1 MATIPSRVLLGTFVV
16 YILCISSLFS
26 LVNATSSELYETIVN
41 PRIKISS
48 KSSPSL
54 LWGSVHYPWTR
65 AGNVCR
71 PKGATFTNFRR
82 EEKFGDDNLHT
93 SINRRDR
100 LPRAFRL
107 CLSIAVV
114 NEVSNRSAAE
124 HLEILSRV
132 EDTCVELKTTAQ
144 EDVPKEESKKSLP
157 SKILPGRTQCPRPT
171 LSPSTYQGAACRQ
184 ETIVRRLSA
193 REASEDDT
201 SACIHDAI
209 QEPKK
214 IPADQ
219 TAIEQL
225 PSSDCH
231 SAADRNPTKN
241 PSKNPKA
248 IPSTYLRISESS
260 KSQPRCLLATRQ
272 S

>member
-157 SKILPGRTQCPRPT
+157 SKILPERTQCPRPT
-171 LSPSTYQGAACRQ
+171 FRPVPTKEQP
-184 ETIVRRLSA
+184 VDKRLL
-193 REASEDDT
+193 SEDLAPGKHLRT
-201 SACIHDAI
+201 TQARVFTTLS
-209 QEPKK
+209 
-214 IPADQ
+214 
-219 TAIEQL
+219 
-225 PSSDCH
+225 
-231 SAADRNPTKN
+231 RNP
-241 PSKNPKA
+241 
-248 IPSTYLRISESS
+248 R
-260 KSQPRCLLATRQ
+260 RFLLIKLP
-272 S
+272 